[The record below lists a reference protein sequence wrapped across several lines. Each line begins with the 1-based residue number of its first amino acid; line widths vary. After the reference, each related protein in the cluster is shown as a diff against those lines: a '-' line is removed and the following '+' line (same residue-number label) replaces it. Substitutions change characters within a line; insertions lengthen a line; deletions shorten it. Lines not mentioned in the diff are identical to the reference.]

1 VPQTNNFLF
10 KSLNN
15 EQLQAVKHVYGPLL
29 VVAGAGSG
37 KTKALTHRIAN
48 LIENNSIDP
57 HNILA
62 VTFTNKAAKEMKARL
77 EVLLAQELAYN
88 QFGQPWS
95 TLKEIEQNQ
104 LRINVNQERLQN
116 LWIGTFHS
124 LFSRLL
130 RYDIEKYNDPE
141 GLKWTRQFSIYDE
154 TDSQTLVKEIISQ
167 DMNLAPKR
175 YDPKKI
181 KRLISNAKNQCL
193 TSNDLSKSKRWF
205 DKYGVSLVF
214 WGRLVPGIRTLISV
228 PAGMELMPLR
238 KFLILPKKKLLRNT
252 YQVNLVDVKFL
263 PLKRKIFTFKKGKG

>member
-1 VPQTNNFLF
+1 MTQTNNFLF

-48 LIENNSIDP
+48 LIENNCIDP
-57 HNILA
+57 YNVLA

-77 EVLLAQELAYN
+77 EVLLAQELAFN

-104 LRINVNQERLQN
+104 LRTNVHQERLQN

-154 TDSQTLVKEIISQ
+154 TDSQTLVKAVS
-167 DMNLAPKR
+167 
-175 YDPKKI
+175 YTH
-181 KRLISNAKNQCL
+181 L
-193 TSNDLSKSKRWF
+193 T
-205 DKYGVSLVF
+205 
-214 WGRLVPGIRTLISV
+214 
-228 PAGMELMPLR
+228 
-238 KFLILPKKKLLRNT
+238 LPTKA
-252 YQVNLVDVKFL
+252 
-263 PLKRKIFTFKKGKG
+263 